1 MGEKSISVRID
12 EKLHKLVRRRIA
24 SLDLSYKD
32 YITKLITDDLNGNSN
47 KTEFMAEKSITC
59 EQLVQARTVLELVQK
74 QMFGGSEEK

>member
-32 YITKLITDDLNGNSN
+32 YITKLITDDLNGNSS
-47 KTEFMAEKSITC
+47 KTEFMADESITC
-59 EQLVQARTVLELVQK
+59 EQIVQARTVLELIQK

>member
-47 KTEFMAEKSITC
+47 KTEFMADGSITC
-59 EQLVQARTVLELVQK
+59 EQLVQARTVLELIQK

>member
-32 YITKLITDDLNGNSN
+32 YITKLITDDLNSNSN
-47 KTEFMAEKSITC
+47 KTEFMADESITC
-59 EQLVQARTVLELVQK
+59 EQLVQARTVLELIQK